1 MHRGLIPATDS
12 LQSMQTARS
21 TFAIIAIIL
30 ACASC
35 DYVRLLRP
43 SVLRLLNPRMVALVN
58 ELPNVDQQNKEI
70 IGQLFAQGGLGHA
83 VEGRDGVMRITIRI
97 PSGQLLWHPAV
108 VVMPHIGKLE
118 VEFQNDDQYFH
129 LPYLPSN
136 GDRQVLELPTHTAG
150 RVQIELDEPG
160 YYTFQ
165 DAVANFAGRGML
177 GAIRVAGDVPASAK
191 LDRPPQRR
199 PGR

>member
-1 MHRGLIPATDS
+1 MRLGPRVWPALALVLS
-12 LQSMQTARS
+12 CTA
-21 TFAIIAIIL
+21 
-30 ACASC
+30 CN
-35 DYVRLLRP
+35 YVALLRP

-83 VEGRDGVMRITIRI
+83 VEGPGGVMHITIRI
-97 PSGQLLWHPAV
+97 PDGQLLWEPAV
-108 VVMPHIGKLE
+108 VVMPHVGKLE
-118 VEFQNDDQYFH
+118 LEFQNDDQYFH

-160 YYTFQ
+160 FYTFQ

-177 GAIRVAGDVPASAK
+177 GAILVAGEVPDSAK
-191 LDRPPQRR
+191 LDRPRQRR
-199 PGR
+199 PGQ

>member
-1 MHRGLIPATDS
+1 
-12 LQSMQTARS
+12 MQTARS
-21 TFAIIAIIL
+21 TFAIFAIIFV
-30 ACASC
+30 CASC

-43 SVLRLLNPRMVALVN
+43 SVLQLFNPRMVALVN
-58 ELPNVDQQNKEI
+58 ELPSVNQQNKEI

-136 GDRQVLELPTHTAG
+136 GDRQVIELPTHTAG

-177 GAIRVAGDVPASAK
+177 GAILVAGEVPASAK

>member
-1 MHRGLIPATDS
+1 MPRFRQIVATIV
-12 LQSMQTARS
+12 L
-21 TFAIIAIIL
+21 FPL
-30 ACASC
+30 CAGCS
-35 DYVRLLRP
+35 YLGLLRP
-43 SVLRLLNPRMVALVN
+43 SVLRLLNPQMVALVN
-58 ELPNVDQQNKEI
+58 ELPKIDQQNKEI

-83 VEGRDGVMRITIRI
+83 REGPDGVMRITIRI
-97 PSGQLLWHPAV
+97 PNGQLLWRPAV
-108 VVMPHIGKLE
+108 VVMPHTGKLE

-136 GDRQVLELPTHTAG
+136 GDQQVIELPTHTAG
-150 RVQIELDEPG
+150 RVRIELDEPG

-177 GAIRVAGDVPASAK
+177 GAILVAGEVPASAK

-199 PGR
+199 PGQ

>member
-1 MHRGLIPATDS
+1 M
-12 LQSMQTARS
+12 
-21 TFAIIAIIL
+21 
-30 ACASC
+30 
-35 DYVRLLRP
+35 
-43 SVLRLLNPRMVALVN
+43 NPRMVALVN

-83 VEGRDGVMRITIRI
+83 TVDDAGLMHITIHI
-97 PSGQLLWHPAV
+97 HKGELLWRPAV
-108 VVMPHIGKLE
+108 VVMPRVGRLE
-118 VEFQNDDQYFH
+118 LEFQNEDQFFH

-136 GDRQVLELPTHTAG
+136 GDRQILELPTMTGG

-160 YYTFQ
+160 FYAFQ
-165 DAVANFAGRGML
+165 DGVANFAGRGMTGVIL
-177 GAIRVAGDVPASAK
+177 VAGEVPASAK